1 MGGYNLEEL
10 IKKAQKGDKQ
20 AFTEIIISIK
30 NDLYKIAKTRIS
42 NEDDIDDLIQETM
55 LDSYKNIKSL
65 KNPYKLKMW
74 IIKILIN
81 KCNKLYKKKYKKDI
95 SIDEYNMENYII
107 LNNQKDIEDDLN
119 FYYLIRNLK
128 YEERIIIIL
137 YYKEQYSV
145 EEISKI
151 LKMNKNT
158 VKTNLYRARQ
168 NIKVNFYENKEV
180 SK

>member
-1 MGGYNLEEL
+1 MKEL
-10 IKKAQKGDKQ
+10 IKKAQNGDKQ
-20 AFTEIIISIK
+20 AFTEIIINIQD
-30 NDLYKIAKTRIS
+30 DLYKIAKTRIS
-42 NEDDIDDLIQETM
+42 NDADIEDLIQETM
-55 LDSYKNIKSL
+55 VESYKHIKSL
-65 KNPYKLKMW
+65 KEPYNVKMW
-74 IIKILIN
+74 VIKILIN

-119 FYYLIRNLK
+119 FYYLIKCLK

-137 YYKEQYSV
+137 YYKEQYSI

-168 NIKVNFYENKEV
+168 NIRENFYENKEV

>member
-1 MGGYNLEEL
+1 MKEL
-10 IKKAQKGDKQ
+10 IKQAQKGDKQ
-20 AFTEIIISIK
+20 AFTQIIINIQD
-30 NDLYKIAKTRIS
+30 DLYKIAKTRLS
-42 NEDDIDDLIQETM
+42 NEYDIDDVIQETM
-55 LDSYKNIKSL
+55 VESYKHIKSL
-65 KNPYKLKMW
+65 SEPYNVKMW

-119 FYYLIRNLK
+119 FYHLIKCLK

-137 YYKEQYSV
+137 YYKEQYSIK
-145 EEISKI
+145 EISKI

-158 VKTNLYRARQ
+158 IKTHLYRARQ
-168 NIKVNFYENKEV
+168 KIKENLYENKEV
-180 SK
+180 LK

>member
-1 MGGYNLEEL
+1 MKEL
-10 IKKAQKGDKQ
+10 IKQAQKGDKQ
-20 AFTEIIISIK
+20 AFTQIIINIQD
-30 NDLYKIAKTRIS
+30 DLYKIAKTRIS
-42 NEDDIDDLIQETM
+42 NESDIDDLIQETM
-55 LDSYKNIKSL
+55 VESFKHIKSL
-65 KNPYKLKMW
+65 KEPYNVKMW

-119 FYYLIRNLK
+119 FYYLIKCLK

-137 YYKEQYSV
+137 YYKEQYSI
-145 EEISKI
+145 EEISKM

-158 VKTNLYRARQ
+158 IKTHLYRARQ
-168 NIKVNFYENKEV
+168 KIKEAFYENKEV
-180 SK
+180 LK